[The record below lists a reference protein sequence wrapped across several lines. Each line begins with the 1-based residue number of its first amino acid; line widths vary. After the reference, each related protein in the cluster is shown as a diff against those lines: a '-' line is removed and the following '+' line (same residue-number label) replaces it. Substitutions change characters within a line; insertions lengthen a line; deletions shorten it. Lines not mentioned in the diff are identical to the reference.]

1 MQKVTINVAALC
13 DKGGRRAN
21 QDNICL
27 SCLETMHQVDANEHA
42 ELIGENIA
50 LPPEGILLVVADGM
64 GGMNAGEV
72 ASQIVVDT
80 FCSEMS
86 AMAGKPMNDLE
97 QASAVARRAV
107 IDADDAIKQYVAE
120 HPEASGTGST
130 VVLLWLFGDKA
141 VVAWCGDSRCYRYNP
156 HRGLEQLSHDH
167 SYVQQLVDEGK
178 LAPEFAF
185 GHDQSNIITRCL
197 SDGKEVAE
205 PDVKVIDVYRD
216 DMFLLCSDG
225 LCGLLPDDVTE
236 QLLKDAEGDA
246 AKALSYCWRRGT
258 DEGWDDNVSII
269 IATAD
274 GVDTVAPE
282 RKVEPLPQR
291 PYYSTVTVG
300 PEPYTPQPTPEIPF
314 EEKKSSRRWLLP
326 VAIIMVVSMSVLW
339 FFFPKQK
346 APVRPTSRPTP
357 SAKTT
362 PRRPLPS
369 TPAQQLSEQEEPRP
383 VIEEESDSKTS
394 SEEKTSNH
402 DGIIQASSTPFKH

>member
-1 MQKVTINVAALC
+1 MTINVAALC

-27 SCLETMHQVDANEHA
+27 SCLETMRQVDANEHA
-42 ELIGENIA
+42 ELIGESIA
-50 LPPEGILLVVADGM
+50 LPPEGTLLVVADGM

-80 FCSEMS
+80 LCHEMS
-86 AMAGKPMNDLE
+86 AMIGKQMDDPE

-107 IDADDAIKQYVAE
+107 IDADNAIKVYVAE

-130 VVLLWLFGDKA
+130 VVLLWLLGDKA

-156 HRGLEQLSHDH
+156 RRGLEQLSHDH

-178 LAPEFAF
+178 LPPEFAF

-339 FFFPKQK
+339 FFFPKQE
-346 APVRPTSRPTP
+346 APANSTSHPVPT
-357 SAKTT
+357 
-362 PRRPLPS
+362 
-369 TPAQQLSEQEEPRP
+369 
-383 VIEEESDSKTS
+383 
-394 SEEKTSNH
+394 EKTSPVRSHSVAPTKRVAESEETRPDIFPGEPKNNTEE
-402 DGIIQASSTPFKH
+402 DATSNNRLIQATSITTNL

>member
-27 SCLETMHQVDANEHA
+27 SCLETMRQVDANEHA
-42 ELIGENIA
+42 ELIGESIA
-50 LPPEGILLVVADGM
+50 LPPEGTLLVVADGM

-80 FCSEMS
+80 LCHEMS
-86 AMAGKPMNDLE
+86 AMIGKQMDDPE

-107 IDADDAIKQYVAE
+107 IDADNAIKVYVAE

-130 VVLLWLFGDKA
+130 VVLLWLLGDKA

-156 HRGLEQLSHDH
+156 RRGLEQLSHDH

-178 LAPEFAF
+178 LPPEFAF

-339 FFFPKQK
+339 FFFPKQE
-346 APVRPTSRPTP
+346 APANSTSHPVPT
-357 SAKTT
+357 
-362 PRRPLPS
+362 
-369 TPAQQLSEQEEPRP
+369 
-383 VIEEESDSKTS
+383 
-394 SEEKTSNH
+394 EKTSPVRSHSVAPTKRVAESEETRPDIFPGEPKNNTEE
-402 DGIIQASSTPFKH
+402 DATSNNRLIQATSITTNL